1 MRTQQHTNSNSKDA
15 YDVVVVGGG
24 AAGLAAALILGRS
37 RRSVLVVDAG
47 EPRNAPA
54 AHMHGYP
61 SRDGMAP
68 GAFLAEVR
76 REVAA
81 YGVELVRGRV
91 TAAEPARVAGDD
103 GSAGS
108 DLPGGPG
115 EPGRADGFDVTLAD
129 GGRVYARRLVVA
141 TGLVDEL
148 PDLPGVAERWG
159 KDVIHCPYCHGWEV
173 RDRAIGVLYTAASGS
188 HQAVLFSQ
196 QSKDVT
202 LFLDGADEDEVPDS
216 DWQLLAAAG
225 VSVVSG
231 KLDGLVVAGD
241 ALTGVRL
248 ADGREFARDVFVVP
262 PRMVPSDS
270 LLTALGARTKETQAG
285 PFVDVDPTGLTSV
298 PGVWAVG
305 NATGPAEQVVNAASA
320 GYRAGATLNAELL
333 HADLARE
340 VARRRGGVFSP
351 EGERAVARAR
361 AAGAGL

>member
-1 MRTQQHTNSNSKDA
+1 MRNQEQSENA

-68 GAFLAEVR
+68 AAFLAEVR

-81 YGVELVRGRV
+81 YGVELVRDKV
-91 TAAEPARVAGDD
+91 TAAEPD
-103 GSAGS
+103 GSGA
-108 DLPGGPG
+108 
-115 EPGRADGFDVTLAD
+115 FDVALAG
-129 GGRVYARRLVVA
+129 GGRVHARRLVVA

-159 KDVIHCPYCHGWEV
+159 NDVIHCPYCHGWEV
-173 RDRAIGVLYTAASGS
+173 RDQAIGVLYAKASGI
-188 HQAVLFSQ
+188 HQALLFGQLSD
-196 QSKDVT
+196 DVT
-202 LFLDGADEDEVPDS
+202 LFLDGADEDGLPDS

-231 KLDGLVVAGD
+231 KVDGLVVTDD

-248 ADGREFARDVFVVP
+248 AGGRVFPRSVFVVA
-262 PRMVPSDS
+262 PRMVAQDT
-270 LLTALGARTKETQAG
+270 LLTALGARTKETPAG
-285 PFVDVDPTGLTSV
+285 PFAEVDPTGLTSV

-305 NATGPAEQVVNAASA
+305 NAAGPAEQVVNAASA
-320 GYRAGATLNAELL
+320 GYRAGVTINVDLL
-333 HADLARE
+333 HADLDRATE
-340 VARRRGGVFSP
+340 RRRSGVFSP

-361 AAGAGL
+361 AAGV

>member
-1 MRTQQHTNSNSKDA
+1 MGKQQYSKDT

-24 AAGLAAALILGRS
+24 TAGLSAALILGRS

-68 GAFLAEVR
+68 DAFLAEVR

-81 YGVELVRGRV
+81 YGVELVRDRV
-91 TAAEPARVAGDD
+91 TAAEPAGAV
-103 GSAGS
+103 
-108 DLPGGPG
+108 GP
-115 EPGRADGFDVTLAD
+115 DGFGVTLAG
-129 GGRVYARRLVVA
+129 GGRVHARRLVVA

-173 RDRAIGVLYTAASGS
+173 RDRAIGVLYTPASGI
-188 HQAVLFSQ
+188 HQALLFRQLSA
-196 QSKDVT
+196 DVS
-202 LFLDGADEDEVPDS
+202 LFLNGADEDELPDE

-231 KLDGLVVAGD
+231 KLDALVVTDD

-248 ADGREFARDVFVVP
+248 ADGREFARGVFVVP
-262 PRMVPSDS
+262 PRMVPGDS
-270 LLTALGARTKETQAG
+270 LLTALGARTKETPAG

-298 PGVWAVG
+298 AGVWAVG

-340 VARRRGGVFSP
+340 AARRRSGVFSP
-351 EGERAVARAR
+351 EGERAVARS
-361 AAGAGL
+361 GTQWE

>member
-1 MRTQQHTNSNSKDA
+1 MRTQQHSKDS

-24 AAGLAAALILGRS
+24 AAGLSAALILGRS

-76 REVAA
+76 REIAA

-91 TAAEPARVAGDD
+91 TAAEPD
-103 GSAGS
+103 G
-108 DLPGGPG
+108 
-115 EPGRADGFDVTLAD
+115 ADAFDVTLAD
-129 GGRVYARRLVVA
+129 GGLVHARRLVVA

-159 KDVIHCPYCHGWEV
+159 NDVIHCPYCHGWEV
-173 RDRAIGVLYTAASGS
+173 RDQAIGVLYSQASGS
-188 HQAVLFSQ
+188 HQALLFSQ
-196 QSKDVT
+196 LSHDVT
-202 LFLDGADEDEVPDS
+202 LFLDGADEDDLPDA

-231 KLDGLVVAGD
+231 KLDGLVVTDD
-241 ALTGVRL
+241 ALSGVRL
-248 ADGREFARDVFVVP
+248 ADGREFARSVFVVP
-262 PRMVPSDS
+262 PRMTPRDS
-270 LLTALGARTKETQAG
+270 LLTALGARTKDTPAG
-285 PFVDVDPTGLTSV
+285 PFTDVDPTGLTSV

-333 HADLARE
+333 HADLARAAE
-340 VARRRGGVFSP
+340 RRKEGVFSP

-361 AAGAGL
+361 TARAGSVGA